1 MIDWGYAFL
10 LFFVL
15 YTFWT
20 TAKIYVKVDAIGS
33 MLATL
38 MIHTAKTKEWSEV
51 TPEELATPNED
62 WEAWENWDET
72 DA

>member
-1 MIDWGYAFL
+1 MIDWGFVFL
-10 LFFVL
+10 FFFVL

-20 TAKIYVKVDAIGS
+20 VAKIYVKVNAIGS

-51 TPEELATPNED
+51 TPEELGTPNTN
-62 WEAWENWDET
+62 WENWDES

>member
-1 MIDWGYAFL
+1 MIDWGFAVLF
-10 LFFVL
+10 FFVL

-20 TAKIYVKVDAIGS
+20 VAKIYVKVDAIGN

-38 MIHTAKTKEWSEV
+38 MIHAAKTKQWSEV
-51 TPEELATPNED
+51 TDEELGTPPSNWQD
-62 WEAWENWDET
+62 WDES

>member
-1 MIDWGYAFL
+1 MIDWGFAVLF
-10 LFFVL
+10 FFVL

-20 TAKIYVKVDAIGS
+20 VAKIYVKVDAIGN

-38 MIHTAKTKEWSEV
+38 MIHTAKTKQWSEV
-51 TPEELATPNED
+51 TDEELGTRLQD
-62 WEAWENWDET
+62 WQDWDES

>member
-1 MIDWGYAFL
+1 MIDWGFVFL
-10 LFFVL
+10 FFFVL

-38 MIHTAKTKEWSEV
+38 MIHTAKTKEWSDI
-51 TPEELATPNED
+51 TPEELAEPNTD
-62 WEAWENWDET
+62 WENWDESN
-72 DA
+72 A